1 MAVYITAKFSLIP
14 PEGVSF
20 KLTPIT
26 LEETK
31 SLLAGDFVSAVSRR
45 TAKVLSGLL
54 GMEVP
59 SGRARIVP
67 VEGDVIVLF
76 QIVRGG
82 VKAILKVEVEAAPA
96 TEEQLRKISELLES
110 GQLSIFQGAE
120 IIGKHFREF
129 FYSLKDKSL
138 TYSEAKKI
146 LEAVSAS

>member
-26 LEETK
+26 LEEAK
-31 SLLAGDFVSAVSRR
+31 SLLAGGFVSAVSRR

-54 GMEVP
+54 GIEVP
-59 SGRARIVP
+59 SGRAQIVP

-76 QIVRGG
+76 QMVRGG
-82 VKAILKVEVEAAPA
+82 VKAILKVEVESAPA

-129 FYSLKDKSL
+129 FYSLKCKSL